1 MIELETLLLIQA
13 EAFLSARG
21 AVDMSEGRRNAL
33 NALLYQTGQQS
44 YNFMMVLATNRPQDL
59 DSAVRPES
67 SSLNIRDDGEKA
79 HATNGTWSLKPG
91 HLSQV

>member
-59 DSAVRPES
+59 DSAVRLES
-67 SSLNIRDDGEKA
+67 SSLKRFEMM
-79 HATNGTWSLKPG
+79 TEESPCLETSPG
-91 HLSQV
+91 SHLRMV